1 MTTDLQPLIDARE
14 EFLAFVRA
22 RVNDSD
28 LAEDVLQSSLLK
40 AVRSAPTLEREDRLI
55 PWFYRILRNAIID
68 SYRGRDLTDR
78 EVPLEPELAEEI
90 EEDSE
95 AYRSACECVLSL
107 IPDLKPE
114 YGHLI
119 EALDIEQRPTETVAA
134 ELGITPTNLKVR
146 RHRARQALRR
156 SLEQTCRICAEHHCL
171 DCTCEAAPQV

>member
-14 EFLAFVRA
+14 DLLAFVRK
-22 RVNDSD
+22 RVNDPD
-28 LAEDVLQSSLLK
+28 VAEDILQSSLLK
-40 AVRSAPTLEREDRLI
+40 AVRSAPTLERDDRLI

-68 SYRGRDLTDR
+68 SYRARGPSER

-95 AYRSACECVLSL
+95 VYRAACECVLSL

-114 YGHLI
+114 YGQLI

-134 ELGITPTNLKVR
+134 ELGITATNLKVR

>member
-14 EFLAFVRA
+14 ELLAFVRA
-22 RVNDSD
+22 RVNDPD
-28 LAEDVLQSSLLK
+28 LAEDILQTSLLK
-40 AVRSAPTLEREDRLI
+40 AVRSAPALEREDRII

-68 SYRGRDLTDR
+68 SYRARTSADH

-95 AYRSACECVLSL
+95 VHRAACECVLAL

-114 YGHLI
+114 YAHLI
-119 EALDIEQRPTETVAA
+119 EALDIEQRPTDAVAA
-134 ELGITPTNLKVR
+134 ELGISATNLKVR

-156 SLEQTCRICAEHHCL
+156 SLEQACRICAEHHCL
-171 DCTCEAAPQV
+171 DCTCEAAPRV